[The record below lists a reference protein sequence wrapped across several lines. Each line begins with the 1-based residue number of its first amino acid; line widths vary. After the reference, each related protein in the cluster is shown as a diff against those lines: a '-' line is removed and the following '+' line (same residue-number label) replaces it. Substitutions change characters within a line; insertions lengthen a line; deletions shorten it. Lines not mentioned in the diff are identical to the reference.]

1 MESGDK
7 IKVKRGI
14 RKGETGVLVRFE
26 WVNGLG
32 KDMWL
37 VDFDNNRT
45 DGYIDETNTNKSI
58 KRVRKQV
65 WLRPDCC
72 NCKG

>member
-1 MESGDK
+1 MKSGDE

-45 DGYIDETNTNKSI
+45 DGYIDEADLVKI
-58 KRVRKQV
+58 
-65 WLRPDCC
+65 
-72 NCKG
+72 